1 MAVKHARTTSKVL
14 NNGHFSQEGFQSGS
28 VWPPK
33 CAKADPR
40 SVMRQDVPD
49 KLLTEGFPS
58 CHGNS
63 YSPLGANVPL
73 GDLLTRS
80 DRLHIVG
87 VGLRII
93 YGCGD

>member
-1 MAVKHARTTSKVL
+1 MDTLVKRGFNRVRFGPQSALRLTHARL
-14 NNGHFSQEGFQSGS
+14 CG
-28 VWPPK
+28 
-33 CAKADPR
+33 
-40 SVMRQDVPD
+40 QDVPD
-49 KLLTEGFPS
+49 KLLAEGFPS